1 MIENTEIWKPVVGY
15 EGLYEVS
22 SFGRVRSLDKMS
34 ADGRRIK
41 GKILKGKIDKGGY
54 LLVTLCKDKKQ
65 TTYKVHRLVAEH
77 FIPNP
82 QNKPC
87 IDHINTV
94 RTDNRVENVRWA
106 TYKENGNN
114 PLTKIKQ
121 SRILKGKYG
130 KEHPA
135 SKPIIQ
141 YDKDGNFIKEWDSI
155 IEAARELGVNGS
167 SITLVCQEKPHHKT
181 AYGFIWKYKNAA

>member
-15 EGLYEVS
+15 EGMYEVS
-22 SFGRVRSLDKMS
+22 SYGRVKSFKPRSN
-34 ADGRRIK
+34 

-54 LLVTLCKDKKQ
+54 LLVILCKDKKQ

-94 RTDNRVENVRWA
+94 RTDNRVENLRWA

-114 PLTKIKQ
+114 PLTKTKQ
-121 SRILKGKYG
+121 RRMLKGKYG

-155 IEAARELGVNGS
+155 TEAAKELGVNGGN
-167 SITLVCQEKPHHKT
+167 ITLVCQEKLHHKT
-181 AYGFIWKYKNAA
+181 AYGFIWKYKNAV

>member
-15 EGLYEVS
+15 EGMYEVS
-22 SFGRVRSLDKMS
+22 SYGRVKSFKPRSN
-34 ADGRRIK
+34 

-54 LLVTLCKDKKQ
+54 LLVILCKDKKQ

-94 RTDNRVENVRWA
+94 RTDNRVENLRWA

-114 PLTKIKQ
+114 PLTKTKQ
-121 SRILKGKYG
+121 RRMLKGKYG

-155 IEAARELGVNGS
+155 TEAAKELGVNGGN
-167 SITLVCQEKPHHKT
+167 ITLVCQEKLYHKT
-181 AYGFIWKYKNAA
+181 AYGFIWKYKKRSLK

>member
-1 MIENTEIWKPVVGY
+1 MSENIEIWKPVVGY

-22 SFGRVRSLDKMS
+22 NLGRVRSLDKIT

-54 LLVTLCKDKKQ
+54 LLVILCKDKKQ

-94 RTDNRVENVRWA
+94 RTDNRVENLRWA

-121 SRILKGKYG
+121 RRMLKGKYG

-141 YDKDGNFIKEWDSI
+141 YDKDGNFIKEWDCANDV
-155 IEAARELGVNGS
+155 ERVLGISNKHIGS
-167 SITLVCQEKPHHKT
+167 VCLGKRKSCGG
-181 AYGFIWKYKNAA
+181 YIWKYKNAA

>member
-1 MIENTEIWKPVVGY
+1 MSENIEIWKPVVRY

-22 SFGRVRSLDKMS
+22 SYGRVRSLDKITT
-34 ADGRRIK
+34 DGRKIK

-94 RTDNRVENVRWA
+94 RTDNRVENIRWA

-155 IEAARELGVNGS
+155 IEAARELGVNGCN
-167 SITLVCQEKPHHKT
+167 ITGVCQEKPHHKT